1 MHDLRS
7 WLQEV
12 ERLGNL
18 KRVQGA
24 DPNLEIGIITELNC
38 RRKGPALLFDAFPV
52 SRKAG
57 ESSPE
62 QFLTRRVWD

>member
-38 RRKGPALLFDAFPV
+38 RR
-52 SRKAG
+52 
-57 ESSPE
+57 
-62 QFLTRRVWD
+62 